1 MSFCSSFTPAEE
13 QRRRHQ
19 RELERAR
26 HQAVN
31 SRAELI
37 AAGRETLTDHGR
49 ALLDQNAERV
59 TVALGLL
66 LEELLANPH
75 KGGRHL
81 SCWPLLLLVNRGPR
95 SVALVALSALL
106 DTISRTQP
114 ERTVASAIGRA
125 VENEV
130 RALRI
135 EANRSAALLRLLRRR
150 LGGKRL
156 SDPKVLRALELDAS
170 TWEPAQRREIGLLL
184 LELIATNTTLV
195 TLRTPPGR
203 RSRLVEPSE
212 ETRQLLRSAK
222 PRAARPRQLA
232 QLVQP
237 LDWEGMHG
245 GGHPGNTE
253 PLVRSRA
260 GHDLSYLT
268 PEALAPALQVVN
280 AIQRQQLEIDPWMVA
295 IQRQAWEADI
305 GGLFAVSRTPS
316 RRGQTKDRVRI
327 EAGLRECE
335 ELAGRPV
342 WFSYCLDFRGRLYT
356 SNRYAT
362 HQGPDH
368 QKACV
373 LFGRGEPCSVEAFEW
388 LLKAAANHWGV
399 RRSWAERLRW
409 GQEHLSDMVAAGQ
422 APLEQVG
429 WWRQAKEPWQ
439 FLQLCRAIQQQIEA
453 PNSPCRVPVRLD
465 QTCSGVGIAAALM
478 RDRRLARLTNIWGT
492 TRHDLYAHVA
502 ERLAL
507 LLQRD
512 LQAGPLRHG
521 GWAEFWLGLG
531 VDRTITKGPVMTT
544 CYGSQY
550 LGHVEQLIE
559 VLEERRVRLPVK
571 HWERGY
577 VAPAQYL
584 ARRLKAVLDEDM
596 GSCLR
601 LRAWLTN
608 TCRTVVR
615 KERKLRWV
623 GPMEF
628 PVELGRQH
636 DQRRVVNSLTRGRR
650 RWQAATDA
658 AGGDGLSALA
668 TNRSITA
675 NVIHSFD
682 AALCHALICRAAAH
696 GIDVL
701 TNHDCFAVSPSSAG
715 WLHHTLLDLMATT
728 YREDWL
734 GEIAGQIRCANR
746 DLPITPPPMVGDLC
760 PGQIGQ
766 NTMLFS

>member
-1 MSFCSSFTPAEE
+1 MSFCVSSTPVDE
-13 QRRRHQ
+13 QRQRQQ

-26 HQAVN
+26 HRAIN

-37 AAGRETLTDHGR
+37 ANGREALTDHGR
-49 ALLDQNAERV
+49 QLLDLHAERV

-75 KGGRHL
+75 KGGAHL

-106 DTISRTQP
+106 DTISQVRP
-114 ERTVASAIGRA
+114 ERIVANAIGRA

-150 LGGKRL
+150 LGAARL
-156 SDPKVLRALELDAS
+156 SDPKVLRALRLDAS
-170 TWEPAQRREIGLLL
+170 SWEPAQRKEIGLLL
-184 LELIATNTTLV
+184 LELISTSTTLV

-203 RSRLVEPSE
+203 RARLVEPSE
-212 ETRQLLRSAK
+212 ETRQLLREAK
-222 PRAARPRQLA
+222 PQAFKPRQLA

-237 LDWEGMHG
+237 LDWAGMRG
-245 GGHPGNTE
+245 GGHQGNTE

-268 PEALAPALQVVN
+268 PEVLAPACRVVN
-280 AIQRQQLEIDPWMVA
+280 AIQRQQLEIDPWMVS
-295 IQRQAWEADI
+295 IQRQAWDRGIE
-305 GGLFAVSRTPS
+305 GLFPVQRH
-316 RRGQTKDRVRI
+316 TKRSIENQERVRI
-327 EAGLRECE
+327 EAGLQECE

-356 SNRYAT
+356 SNRQAT

-388 LLKAAANHWGV
+388 LLKAAAGHWGL
-399 RRSWAERLRW
+399 RSSWAERLRW
-409 GQEHLSDMVAAGQ
+409 GREHLQDMAAAGG

-429 WWRQAKEPWQ
+429 WWRQAKDPWQ
-439 FLQLCRAIQQQIEA
+439 FLQLCRAIQQQIEDPSSA
-453 PNSPCRVPVRLD
+453 CRVPVRFD

-478 RDRRLARLTNIWGT
+478 RDRQLARLTNICGT
-492 TRHDLYAHVA
+492 TRRDLYSHVA
-502 ERLAL
+502 EKLAAL
-507 LLQRD
+507 LERD
-512 LQAGPLRHG
+512 LHAGPLKHG

-531 VDRTITKGPVMTT
+531 VDRTITKAPVMST

-550 LGHVEQLIE
+550 MGHVEQLIA
-559 VLEERRVRLPVK
+559 VLEERKARLPVQ
-571 HWERGY
+571 HWEWGY
-577 VAPAQYL
+577 VKPAQYL
-584 ARRLKAVLDEDM
+584 AKRLKTVLDEDM
-596 GSCLR
+596 ASCVQ
-601 LRAWLTN
+601 LRAWISG
-608 TCRTVVR
+608 TCRLVVR

-623 GPMEF
+623 GPMDF

-636 DQRRVVNSLTRGRR
+636 DQRQAVNSLTRGRR
-650 RWQAATDA
+650 RWQAATNA
-658 AGGDGLSALA
+658 VTTDGLSALA

-682 AALCHALICRAAAH
+682 AAFCHAVICAAADH

-701 TNHDCFAVSPSSAG
+701 TNHDCFAVTPSNAG
-715 WLHHTLLDLMATT
+715 WLHHTLLDLMRST
-728 YREDWL
+728 YAADWL
-734 GEIAGQIRCANR
+734 GDVARQIRCSNL
-746 DLPITPPPMVGDLC
+746 DLPITAPPMVGDLC
-760 PGQIGQ
+760 PGEIGQ
-766 NTMLFS
+766 NPMLFS

>member
-1 MSFCSSFTPAEE
+1 MSLCSSSTPAEE

-19 RELERAR
+19 RELERAQ
-26 HQAVN
+26 HQAFN
-31 SRAELI
+31 TRAELI
-37 AAGRETLTDHGR
+37 AKGRETLTEHGR
-49 ALLDQNAERV
+49 RLLDDNAEKV

-66 LEELLANPH
+66 LEELLANPA
-75 KGGRHL
+75 KAGKHL

-106 DTISRTQP
+106 DTISTTRP
-114 ERTVASAIGRA
+114 ERTVANAIGRA
-125 VENEV
+125 VEGEV

-150 LGGKRL
+150 LGGQRL
-156 SDPKVLRALELDAS
+156 SDPKVLRALQLDAS
-170 TWEPAQRREIGLLL
+170 SWEPAQRREIGLLL
-184 LELIATNTTLV
+184 LDLIAANTNLV

-212 ETRQLLRSAK
+212 ETRKLVRSAR
-222 PRAARPRQLA
+222 PAAAKPRQLA

-237 LDWEGMHG
+237 LDWQGMHG
-245 GGHPGNTE
+245 GGHSGNHE

-268 PEALAPALQVVN
+268 SEVLAPALRVVN
-280 AIQRQQLEIDPWMVA
+280 TMQRQQLEIDPWMVA
-295 IQRQAWEADI
+295 VQRQAWEADI
-305 GGLFAVSRTPS
+305 SGLFAVPRTPS
-316 RRGQTKDRVRI
+316 HHGETRMRVRI
-327 EAGLRECE
+327 ESGLRECE

-356 SNRYAT
+356 ANRYAT

-373 LFGRGEPCSVEAFEW
+373 LFGRGELCSVSAFEW
-388 LLKAAANHWGV
+388 LLKAAAGHWGL
-399 RRSWAERLRW
+399 RTSWPQRLRW
-409 GQEHLSDMVAAGQ
+409 GQTHLHDMVASGRE
-422 APLEQVG
+422 PFEMVG

-439 FLQLCRAIQQQIEA
+439 FLQLCRAIQQQVEA

-478 RDRRLARLTNIWGT
+478 RDRHLARLTNVWGT
-492 TRHDLYAHVA
+492 TRRDLYAHVA
-502 ERLAL
+502 ERLTGVL
-507 LLQRD
+507 ERD
-512 LQAGPLRHG
+512 LHAGPMHHG
-521 GWAEFWLGLG
+521 GWAEFWLELG
-531 VDRTITKGPVMTT
+531 VDRTITKAPVMTT

-559 VLEERRVRLPVK
+559 VLEKRKARLPLK

-577 VAPAQYL
+577 VVPAQYL
-584 ARRLKAVLDEDM
+584 AKRLQTVLMDELL
-596 GSCLR
+596 SCLR
-601 LRAWLTN
+601 LRAWLSG

-623 GPMEF
+623 GPMDF
-628 PVELGRQH
+628 PVELGWQH

-650 RWQAATDA
+650 RWQAATD
-658 AGGDGLSALA
+658 GIGRDGLSALA

-675 NVIHSFD
+675 NLIHSFD
-682 AALCHALICRAAAH
+682 AAFCHALICRAAEH
-696 GIDVL
+696 GASLL
-701 TNHDCFAVSPSSAG
+701 TNHDCFAVIPSNAG

-734 GEIAGQIRCANR
+734 GEVADQFRCANT
-746 DLPITPPPMVGDLC
+746 DLAIQPPPMVGDLN
-760 PGQIGQ
+760 PGEIGQ